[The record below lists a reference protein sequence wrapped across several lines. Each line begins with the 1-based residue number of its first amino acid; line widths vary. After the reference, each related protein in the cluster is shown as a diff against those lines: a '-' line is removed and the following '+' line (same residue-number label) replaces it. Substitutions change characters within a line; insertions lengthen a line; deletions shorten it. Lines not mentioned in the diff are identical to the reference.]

1 MNKFD
6 RIKANAD
13 FIQDVN
19 SDVKQTQT
27 ITTKGQKQL
36 TLEPNTLSNK
46 ERSRS
51 KHGRNLI
58 MHLFV
63 EELEAIEQTAEKLG
77 EPSVS
82 NFVRQLIL
90 NKCRNVLGNEEY
102 NNIASNKRNVLKNR

>member
-36 TLEPNTLSNK
+36 TLEPNTLRNNFAKRFLLSGGDIFML
-46 ERSRS
+46 SRILGHS
-51 KHGRNLI
+51 SVTVTEQAYLDVTMTDIRKSY
-58 MHLFV
+58 FKFSP
-63 EELEAIEQTAEKLG
+63 LENMK
-77 EPSVS
+77 
-82 NFVRQLIL
+82 
-90 NKCRNVLGNEEY
+90 K
-102 NNIASNKRNVLKNR
+102 

>member
-19 SDVKQTQT
+19 SDVKQTQI

-58 MHLFV
+58 THLFV
-63 EELEAIEQTAEKLG
+63 EELEAIELTAEKLG

-82 NFVRQLIL
+82 NFVRQLIFD
-90 NKCRNVLGNEEY
+90 KCQIVLCDEEY
-102 NNIASNKRNVLKNR
+102 ATTTSHTLTLIKNK